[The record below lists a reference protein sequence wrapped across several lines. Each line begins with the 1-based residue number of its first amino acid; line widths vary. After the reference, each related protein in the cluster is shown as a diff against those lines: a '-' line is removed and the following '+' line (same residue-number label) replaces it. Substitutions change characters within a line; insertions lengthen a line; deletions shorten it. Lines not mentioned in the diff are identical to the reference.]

1 LVWGEGIIL
10 RCAGANLYKLI
21 FARMA
26 MTFDSIFTHRR
37 VGSDKIPE
45 GPRSG
50 FQRDFDRLIF
60 SSAFRRLQN
69 KTQVF
74 PLPGT
79 AFVHNRL
86 THSLEVASVGR
97 SLGKM
102 IGEVISAGF
111 KGNDDV
117 YEFYRY
123 ELPNVIAAGCL
134 AHDIGNPA
142 FGHSG
147 EKAISAWFIDNEQQS
162 IDGQPLRSY
171 FDNSEWKDLTS
182 FEGNANAIRVLTH
195 SFKGRFQGGFGL
207 TYTTLA
213 SILKYPCESVAMD
226 KGFKHR
232 KKYGFFQ
239 SEKETVLEIMRGC
252 QMIEENRDPIVFC
265 RHPFVYL
272 VEAADDIC
280 YSIVD
285 MEDAHRLG
293 ILSTA
298 TVRDTFMELLA
309 KIRVQD
315 GKVDRTMEH
324 YQTISDTNEGI
335 AFLRARVINQL
346 VQQSTTIFLDHR
358 ESILAGTFND
368 TLVDHLHDA
377 TGALDDVRTLSLEK
391 IYRHE
396 TVLQIELAGYNV
408 LSELLGILVPA
419 LLKQKPSHRE
429 GIMLHLFPYQLTE
442 FRDGA
447 SPYGRVLNALDY
459 LSGMTDEYAMEIYR
473 RVKGISTP
481 VHG

>member
-1 LVWGEGIIL
+1 ME
-10 RCAGANLYKLI
+10 
-21 FARMA
+21 FQ
-26 MTFDSIFTHRR
+26 SIYTERR

-45 GPRSG
+45 GARSG

-102 IGEVISAGF
+102 IGEKISSSF
-111 KGNDDV
+111 KSSNEDA

-123 ELPNVIAAGCL
+123 ELANVIAAGCL

-147 EKAISAWFIDNEQQS
+147 EKAISAYFIENAGMRIE
-162 IDGQPLRSY
+162 GQPLQS
-171 FDNSEWKDLTS
+171 FFTAKEWKDLTN
-182 FEGNANAIRVLTH
+182 FEGNANAVRILTH
-195 SFKGRFQGGFGL
+195 SFRGRFKGGFGL
-207 TYTTLA
+207 TYTTIA
-213 SILKYPCESVAMD
+213 SILKYPCESTAID

-239 SEKETVLEIMRGC
+239 SEKETVLQVARELG
-252 QMIEENRDPIVFC
+252 MIEESPEPVVFK

-293 ILSTA
+293 ILQKGEVEA
-298 TVRDTFMELLA
+298 AFMEVNQ
-309 KIRVQD
+309 KISRSGED
-315 GKVDRTMEH
+315 LDKLYRNYKNID
-324 YQTISDTNEGI
+324 DANESI
-335 AFLRARVINQL
+335 AFLRAKTINL
-346 VQQSTTIFLDHR
+346 LALECTDIFLENQR
-358 ESILAGTFND
+358 AILQGDFND
-368 TLVDHLHDA
+368 TLVDHIHSSS
-377 TGALDDVRTLSLEK
+377 GALATVQELSRK
-391 IYRHE
+391 RIYEHE
-396 TVLQIELAGYNV
+396 TVLQIEMAGYSV
-408 LSELLGILVPA
+408 MSELLQLLIPA
-419 LLKQKPSHRE
+419 LLKKQPSHKE
-429 GIMLHLFPYQLTE
+429 SIVLKLIPYQLTGFE
-442 FRDGA
+442 ETDSSYDKA
-447 SPYGRVLNALDY
+447 LNALDF
-459 LSGMTDEYAMEIYR
+459 LSGMTDEYATEIYR
-473 RVKGISTP
+473 RLKGISTP
-481 VHG
+481 AHG

>member
-1 LVWGEGIIL
+1 MSFE
-10 RCAGANLYKLI
+10 
-21 FARMA
+21 
-26 MTFDSIFTHRR
+26 SIFTHRR
-37 VGSDKIPE
+37 VGSDRIPE

-102 IGEVISAGF
+102 IGEEISKSF
-111 KGNDDV
+111 KGHNDEA

-123 ELPNVIAAGCL
+123 ELANVVAAACL

-147 EKAISAWFIDNEQQS
+147 EKAISAYFVDNEQTQ
-162 IDGQPLRSY
+162 IEGKRLRD
-171 FDNSEWKDLTS
+171 FFNEREWQDLTA
-182 FEGNANAIRVLTH
+182 FEGNANAIRVLTQN
-195 SFKGRFQGGFGL
+195 FKGRFTGGFGL
-207 TYTTLA
+207 TYTTIA
-213 SILKYPCESVAMD
+213 SILKYPCESVCTD
-226 KGFKHR
+226 KAFKHR

-239 SEKETVLEIMRGC
+239 SEKEIVVQVAEACG
-252 QMIEENRDPIVFC
+252 MIREGNDPVIFR

-293 ILSTA
+293 ILSTE
-298 TVRDTFMELLA
+298 TVCSAFKEVLDKTRPEGA
-309 KIRVQD
+309 
-315 GKVDRTMEH
+315 GEDRTFDH
-324 YQTISDTNEGI
+324 YKKLEDANEGI

-346 VQQSTTIFLDHR
+346 VQECSRVFLTHQDA
-358 ESILAGTFND
+358 ILAGTFND
-368 TLVDHLHDA
+368 TLIDNLQDRTQALA
-377 TGALDDVRTLSLEK
+377 TVQAMSRSK
-391 IYRHE
+391 IYQHD
-396 TVLQIELAGYNV
+396 TVLQIELAGYN
-408 LSELLGILVPA
+408 LMSELLALLVPA
-419 LLKQKPSHRE
+419 LLKTKPAHRE
-429 GIMLHLFPYQLTE
+429 QIILKLFPYHLTG
-442 FRDGA
+442 FREGG
-447 SPYGRVLNALDY
+447 SGYSKVLLALDY
-459 LSGMTDEYAMEIYR
+459 LSGMTDEYATEIYR
-473 RVKGISTP
+473 RLKGISTP